1 MKKSHFLIFRPV
13 SLRENYW
20 VFHYKINDVEK
31 EKSPSPIE
39 YWLMLS
45 FLRGQNWWENMTKP
59 VCSVPESEFGCLQH
73 ATIHQKGANILG
85 NVNIKGLHKLW
96 NPAILDGRTRS
107 KCGEPGKTLF
117 MIQSTLFATQNTLI
131 VNQMTQNTI
140 FSGIYG
146 EGWKI
151 HNIGEHDPGSAED
164 WRTSSDFWE
173 ACQPQILIFASHQ
186 EWFYPWHD

>member
-107 KCGEPGKTLF
+107 KCGEPGKYDLKH
-117 MIQSTLFATQNTLI
+117 S
-131 VNQMTQNTI
+131 
-140 FSGIYG
+140 IYDS
-146 EGWKI
+146 KHSI
-151 HNIGEHDPGSAED
+151 CDSKYSI
-164 WRTSSDFWE
+164 
-173 ACQPQILIFASHQ
+173 CQPDDSKHYILRHLWWGLKNS
-186 EWFYPWHD
+186 